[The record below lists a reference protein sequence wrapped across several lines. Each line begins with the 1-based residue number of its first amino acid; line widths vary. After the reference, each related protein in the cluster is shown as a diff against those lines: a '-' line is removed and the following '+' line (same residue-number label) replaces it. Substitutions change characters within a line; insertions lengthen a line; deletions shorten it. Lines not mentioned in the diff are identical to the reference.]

1 MFTVDL
7 HGGCRCKRC
16 LARVEYKAFVAFIDH
31 SLHTLTSIWI
41 YRSLLWVLIYAC
53 GTPRV
58 PWTQLYFAIISV
70 FHFLFSMS
78 IFCQFTTPPAHGGY
92 WNLRLVLE
100 VSLKPIQAANC
111 SKLAN
116 QFQLKY
122 HSQRERHPKLC
133 CVIGIGL
140 EAKLFSQLIKLCPQ
154 LKCQQTAHSS
164 RRR

>member
-1 MFTVDL
+1 M
-7 HGGCRCKRC
+7 
-16 LARVEYKAFVAFIDH
+16 RVA
-31 SLHTLTSIWI
+31 
-41 YRSLLWVLIYAC
+41 
-53 GTPRV
+53 PRECHELNYIL
-58 PWTQLYFAIISV
+58 QL
-70 FHFLFSMS
+70 FLFSIS
-78 IFCQFTTPPAHGGY
+78 CFLPLFFASLQ
-92 WNLRLVLE
+92 LRRLTGATGIYDLFLE